1 MRWSFLIILIA
12 LIILIIVIIVI
23 IMIVS
28 ENLKT
33 VSVTDSLIH
42 LITAYIKYKIFI
54 KYKMRRKSILRHS
67 DLFIFRFA
75 QNFSQALTKF

>member
-1 MRWSFLIILIA
+1 MRWSFLITLIA

-33 VSVTDSLIH
+33 VSV
-42 LITAYIKYKIFI
+42 
-54 KYKMRRKSILRHS
+54 S
-67 DLFIFRFA
+67 D
-75 QNFSQALTKF
+75 